1 MKSDINLRIN
11 GKAGRITLQR
21 PKALNAMTYE
31 MCLAIEKTLV
41 EWKQDRK
48 VELIIIDAQGD
59 KAFCSGGDISDL
71 YEEGRKKNY
80 NYGKKFWDDEYRL
93 NALIAKYPKPYIAFM
108 QGFTMGGGV
117 GISCH
122 GSHRIVCDTSK
133 IAMPE
138 CSIGLIPDVGGSFL
152 LTRAPSNLGY
162 YLGITGTQMNAADA
176 IYSGFADSFIEKDE
190 WSNAIKDLEKSG
202 DTSIL
207 QKYLKNPGE
216 SQLATNKKFFE
227 AAFKHKNLSKIANF
241 LSKSEHPLAHLAYQ
255 KIMKNCP
262 IAMTYT
268 LEMLSRLTP
277 TSKIEE
283 ALNLE
288 YRFTSRAQEFGSFQE
303 GIRAAII
310 DKDRMPKWKFKIDGV
325 PKEIIDEF
333 FKPVKDLN

>member
-1 MKSDINLRIN
+1 MISDINLRVK

-31 MCLAIEKTLV
+31 MCLAIEDTLV
-41 EWKQDRK
+41 EWKRDAK
-48 VELIIIDAQGD
+48 VELVIIDSQGD
-59 KAFCSGGDISDL
+59 KAFCSGGDISNL

-80 NYGKKFWDDEYRL
+80 DYGKKFWSDEYRL

-122 GSHRIVCDTSK
+122 GSHRIVCETSK

-138 CSIGLIPDVGGSFL
+138 CSIGLIPDVGGSL
-152 LTRAPSNLGY
+152 LLARAPSNLGY
-162 YLGITGTQMNAADA
+162 YLGITGTQMDAADA
-176 IYSGFADSFIEKDE
+176 VFAGFADSFIPKNE
-190 WSNAIKDLEKSG
+190 WPYIIEILEKSG
-202 DTSIL
+202 DASIL
-207 QKYLKNPGE
+207 QKYLKTPGE
-216 SQLATNKKFFE
+216 SQLSKNKNFFE
-227 AAFKHKNLSKIANF
+227 AAFKSKNLSKIVQF
-241 LSKSEHPLAHLAYQ
+241 LSTSENQVGLLASQ
-255 KIMKNCP
+255 KITKNCP

-283 ALNLE
+283 ALDLE
-288 YRFTSRAQEFGSFQE
+288 YRFTSRSQEFGSFQE

-310 DKDRMPKWKFKIDGV
+310 DKDRKPKWKFKIDGV

-333 FKPVKDLN
+333 FKPV